1 MFDLKNFVAFAG
13 IEDKFMLEFFKQAE
27 AKGLN
32 PRFDK
37 YHVLEGKE
45 TPTPQEIEVMRSVYE
60 TLIVGSQFQAS
71 YETAFTDFPEKL
83 KEKNRKRREL
93 LGYK

>member
-37 YHVLEGKE
+37 YHVLEGTE
-45 TPTPQEIEVMRSVYE
+45 SPSIPEIEIMKNIYE
-60 TLIVGSQFQAS
+60 TLIVGSKFESS
-71 YETAFTDFPEKL
+71 YETAFIDFPEKL
-83 KEKNRKRREL
+83 KEKNRQRREL
-93 LGYK
+93 LKSK